1 MYIYHHCVTS
11 NPQSYFKIV
20 IKVEIPFRQP
30 RAIREDWTVSL
41 CTLWHSRFSKFF
53 SRQNGRYFTFLTTSL
68 SSHNELNKLDTRL
81 EASFAFGLEGEED
94 VSPFVVV
101 ADKTIATFCDDV

>member
-20 IKVEIPFRQP
+20 IKVEIPFRQ
-30 RAIREDWTVSL
+30 RSARYED
-41 CTLWHSRFSKFF
+41 HRSRFGTLASRTIFF
-53 SRQNGRYFTFLTTSL
+53 PAKIFLFLTTSV